1 MYADSAAAFGTS
13 PAHLFTFNKSSYSPL
28 SYVVEILN
36 HAHTVSGPISFI
48 QVFQI
53 ATGELITFKTIFRL
67 FIFKGYTVFNSASN
81 NRNSFID
88 IRRSATRAFI
98 FLPEICHAYTAV
110 HTAWGD

>member
-13 PAHLFTFNKSSYSPL
+13 PSRLFASNKSSYSPL
-28 SYVVEILN
+28 SYVVEIFN
-36 HAHTVSGPISFI
+36 HAHTVSGSISFV

-53 ATGELITFKTIFRL
+53 AAGEPGTFKTIFR
-67 FIFKGYTVFNSASN
+67 FSIFKGCAVFNSASN
-81 NRNSFID
+81 NGNSFID
-88 IRRSATRAFI
+88 IRRSATGAFI

>member
-13 PAHLFTFNKSSYSPL
+13 PSRLFTSSKSSYSPF
-28 SYVVEILN
+28 SYVLKILN
-36 HAHTVSGPISFI
+36 HAHTVSGSISFI

-53 ATGELITFKTIFRL
+53 ATGKLVTFKTIFR
-67 FIFKGYTVFNSASN
+67 FTIFKGCAVFNSASN
-81 NRNSFID
+81 NGNSFID
-88 IRRSATRAFI
+88 IRRSATGAFI